1 MLFQELGKLKRSS
14 IMMSI
19 IMMAVGL
26 LMIVWPQNHVDVLV
40 SALGYGMLVLA
51 VVMVLDFIA
60 GKRVLINYISL
71 TAALIVGLLGV
82 VVLIFDNI
90 VLAIGLV
97 FGLWLI
103 LDGVLSLFNATTYAR
118 RAQRQGWQILVVLS
132 VLLILFGLIVLV
144 NPWWDSPARL
154 FDVIGGMLLFSSVV
168 GIVRLIFIWPLK
180 SE

>member
-19 IMMAVGL
+19 VMMAIGM
-26 LMIVWPQNHVDVLV
+26 LMIVWPQRHVDALV
-40 SALGYGMLVLA
+40 SALGYGLLVVA
-51 VVMVLDFIA
+51 IVMILDFIA

-71 TAALIVGLLGV
+71 TLALIIALLGV
-82 VVLIFDNI
+82 IVLIFENI

-103 LDGVLSLFNATTYAR
+103 LDGLLSIFNATTYAR
-118 RAQRQGWQILVVLS
+118 RAQRKGWQVLVVLS
-132 VLLILFGLIVLV
+132 GLLVLFGLIVLV
-144 NPWWDSPARL
+144 NPWWDSPDKL
-154 FDVIGGMLLFSSVV
+154 FDVIGGMLLFSSLV
-168 GIVRLIFIWPLK
+168 GIVRLIYIWPLK

>member
-1 MLFQELGKLKRSS
+1 M
-14 IMMSI
+14 
-19 IMMAVGL
+19 
-26 LMIVWPQNHVDVLV
+26 
-40 SALGYGMLVLA
+40 
-51 VVMVLDFIA
+51 
-60 GKRVLINYISL
+60 
-71 TAALIVGLLGV
+71 

-144 NPWWDSPARL
+144 NPWWDSPDKL